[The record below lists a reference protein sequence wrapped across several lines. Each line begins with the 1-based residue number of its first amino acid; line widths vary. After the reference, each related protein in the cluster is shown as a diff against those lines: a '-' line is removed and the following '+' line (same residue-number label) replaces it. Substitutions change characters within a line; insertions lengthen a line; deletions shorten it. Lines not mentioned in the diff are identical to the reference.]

1 MDAHESPALERVRQK
16 PSRPRPSVLS
26 VLRVEQAQ
34 EEAAA
39 AHPERGCPLR
49 VHTRRTEAGGEG
61 AGGGESCR
69 LVMRLIVPGTTPAS
83 TNLEDVKVLRRAV
96 HATVR
101 WHLVHARLVARQKHG
116 THVASRPFV
125 QWHFNVRVFRR
136 P

>member
-39 AHPERGCPLR
+39 AHPERRCPLR

-61 AGGGESCR
+61 AGGGERGCQWRGEGLSAAR
-69 LVMRLIVPGTTPAS
+69 KGRGA
-83 TNLEDVKVLRRAV
+83 RAGR
-96 HATVR
+96 A
-101 WHLVHARLVARQKHG
+101 
-116 THVASRPFV
+116 
-125 QWHFNVRVFRR
+125 
-136 P
+136 

>member
-16 PSRPRPSVLS
+16 PSRARPSVLS

-61 AGGGESCR
+61 AGGGERGCQGEERGCQWRGEGLS
-69 LVMRLIVPGTTPAS
+69 AA
-83 TNLEDVKVLRRAV
+83 RAG
-96 HATVR
+96 R
-101 WHLVHARLVARQKHG
+101 GARAGR
-116 THVASRPFV
+116 A
-125 QWHFNVRVFRR
+125 
-136 P
+136 